1 MASDGSLSDWGLII
15 LDDLFRMGLLLVRL
29 SLRSVSGRRAE
40 VTTAGSLNSGSHD
53 EIERFAV
60 SHSS

>member
-15 LDDLFRMGLLLVRL
+15 LGDLFRMGLLLVRL
-29 SLRSVSGRRAE
+29 SLPSVSGWRAE
-40 VTTAGSLNSGSHD
+40 VTTVGSLNSGSHD
-53 EIERFAV
+53 KIELFAI